1 MRRTDALVTAARTLS
16 RNSANA
22 DSTLAVTTDEILQ
35 YLNDAQDRIQNLIS
49 AKKNIAKIFATQSI
63 ISIVASQ
70 ESYAIPDRLLLNK
83 QIEMVE
89 YSYDGALANYTV
101 LQKVDIFNRDTNTSN
116 YPWGYFKRGGSIFLQ
131 PTPSTSTGTIRVTYE
146 RDLDDL
152 DIPRGV
158 ISSITSGT
166 ATQFAALVLDSTA
179 DAYETTTPG
188 WNNIQYSC
196 IVSATGARKCYNI
209 LTGSYTAGTNTL
221 VPSPNPFIY
230 NTTLDSQIAVG
241 DVAVFGKYTTTYSQL
256 PDSCERY
263 LIHYAAMELFNRDS
277 SEDYDKEAERVAD
290 IEKDILTALASQTSE
305 TQYISTMNTGE
316 WGF

>member
-16 RNSANA
+16 RNSANT

-35 YLNDAQDRIQNLIS
+35 YLNDGQDRIQNLIS
-49 AKKNIAKIFATQSI
+49 ARKNIAKIFATQTI
-63 ISIVASQ
+63 ISLVASQ
-70 ESYAIPDRLLLNK
+70 ESYTIPDRVLLNK

-89 YSYDGALANYTV
+89 FSYDGGLANYTV
-101 LQKVDIFNRDTNTSN
+101 LKKVDVFNRNTDTSN
-116 YPWGYFKRGGSIFLQ
+116 YPWGYFKRGGAIFL
-131 PTPSTSTGTIRVTYE
+131 TPVPSAAGGTIRVTYE

-158 ISSITSGT
+158 VSSITTGT
-166 ATQFAALVLDSTA
+166 SAQFAALVFDSTA
-179 DAYETTTPG
+179 DSYESTTPG
-188 WNNIQYSC
+188 WSNIQYSC
-196 IVSATGARKCYNI
+196 IVSAIGARKCYNI

-221 VPSPNPFIY
+221 VPSPNPFVY
-230 NTTLDSQIAVG
+230 NTTLDSQIAAG

-256 PDSCERY
+256 PDACERY

-277 SEDYDKEAERVAD
+277 SDDYSKEADRVAE
-290 IEKDILTALASQTSE
+290 IEEDILKALASQTGE
-305 TQYISTMNTGE
+305 TQYISSMNTGE